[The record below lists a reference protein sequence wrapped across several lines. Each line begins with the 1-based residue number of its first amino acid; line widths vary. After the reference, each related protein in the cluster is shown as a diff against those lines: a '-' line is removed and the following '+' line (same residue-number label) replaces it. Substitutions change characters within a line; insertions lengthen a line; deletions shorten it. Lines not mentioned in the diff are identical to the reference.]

1 MLMVS
6 RSPARSVGQRAAG
19 RGRAGAIPLRY
30 ICEDSGCRLDLD
42 VYANTNFTDAGMRE
56 LRLST
61 LAQGLWGSEFA
72 RTHTLPN
79 LLDEMDSMRVQKAN
93 RSGHAEPGT
102 GIAHAET

>member
-1 MLMVS
+1 
-6 RSPARSVGQRAAG
+6 
-19 RGRAGAIPLRY
+19 
-30 ICEDSGCRLDLD
+30 
-42 VYANTNFTDAGMRE
+42 MRE

-79 LLDEMDSMRVQKAN
+79 LLDEMDAMRVQKAN

-102 GIAHAET
+102 GFAHAET